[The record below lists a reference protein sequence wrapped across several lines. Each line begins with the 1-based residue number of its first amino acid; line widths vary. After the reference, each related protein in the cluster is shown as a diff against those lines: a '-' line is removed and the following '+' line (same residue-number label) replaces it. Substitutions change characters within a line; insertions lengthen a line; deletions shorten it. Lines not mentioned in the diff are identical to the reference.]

1 MLQQK
6 LKEMREQEPFKSMLA
21 NTQMLQ
27 RIYSQTAATQKIMHS
42 LQTPDIAAG
51 SQSMNVTAK
60 ILNNSLALR
69 YAILKNITK
78 AHFSTP
84 IFYNKTIFLAAI
96 QSILAQKNTQ
106 DTLNAISNTYSS
118 EFMKK
123 NLNIDWQKIAFS
135 SNPTL
140 KIFNELLVAEAN
152 VQGSIDN
159 EEIEIPPIPAEVEAE
174 IGKLFNKLVS
184 RVGKHQK
191 ILRNIF
197 FCFILPIVVNV
208 ISSRIDNRLFNEEDN
223 SKQIIFVIQ
232 CLGES
237 LEKNIPKEPQG
248 YLRMA
253 IRRTKFTTRDNHTI
267 WLNPGDK
274 IIVECDIKKR
284 VYGTIVIDGKFI
296 KGHCLKKYTR
306 KMTDASD
313 TTKCEYGE

>member
-1 MLQQK
+1 M
-6 LKEMREQEPFKSMLA
+6 
-21 NTQMLQ
+21 
-27 RIYSQTAATQKIMHS
+27 
-42 LQTPDIAAG
+42 
-51 SQSMNVTAK
+51 V
-60 ILNNSLALR
+60 
-69 YAILKNITK
+69 
-78 AHFSTP
+78 
-84 IFYNKTIFLAAI
+84 
-96 QSILAQKNTQ
+96 
-106 DTLNAISNTYSS
+106 
-118 EFMKK
+118 
-123 NLNIDWQKIAFS
+123 LNIDWQKTVFS
-135 SNPTL
+135 PNPSL

-208 ISSRIDNRLFNEEDN
+208 ISSRIDNRLFNKEDN

-284 VYGTIVIDGKFI
+284 VYGTIVIDGKFV
-296 KGHCLKKYTR
+296 KGHCLKKYTEKVLSEGNR
-306 KMTDASD
+306 
-313 TTKCEYGE
+313 

>member
-1 MLQQK
+1 MS
-6 LKEMREQEPFKSMLA
+6 EQETFKSILA
-21 NTQMLQ
+21 NAKAWQNICPPIAIQEIIRTFKTTD
-27 RIYSQTAATQKIMHS
+27 IIAT
-42 LQTPDIAAG
+42 
-51 SQSMNVTAK
+51 SQSIKETMK
-60 ILNNSLALR
+60 LLNNSLR
-69 YAILKNITK
+69 VQSDIFKSISN
-78 AHFSTP
+78 AHFTTP
-84 IFYNKTIFLAAI
+84 AFYDKTIFSSAMQGVLALESTQATLRAI
-96 QSILAQKNTQ
+96 GS
-106 DTLNAISNTYSS
+106 TYSS
-118 EFMKK
+118 ELMKMV
-123 NLNIDWQKIAFS
+123 LNIDWQKIVFS
-135 SNPTL
+135 PNPSL

-208 ISSRIDNRLFNEEDN
+208 ISSRIDNRLFNKEDN

-284 VYGTIVIDGKFI
+284 VYGTIVIDGKFV
-296 KGHCLKKYTR
+296 KGHCLKKYTEKVLSEGNR
-306 KMTDASD
+306 
-313 TTKCEYGE
+313 